1 VLATCFDQAPF
12 VVECLESIRGQTY
25 PEIEL
30 VVVDDCST
38 DGSVEVIREWLARTD
53 TPCTLVVH
61 EWNQGV
67 CRARNEALAHAHG
80 AYVAGIDMDNVFL
93 PDTLTALVE
102 RLVKSPPN
110 VGVVYGDA
118 QRMDEHG
125 APLGQTFLEH
135 LGRDHC
141 PEGDVYAAL
150 LEANFVPDG
159 ASLVRRACFEAV
171 GPYDESLVY
180 EDWDMWLRIARQYEF
195 AFAPRICARYRV
207 HERSLSHT
215 LTKRD
220 GGALWWESDLRVFLK
235 HVGSSPARDAVLWDR
250 IARAA
255 YRLNLPER
263 LEYARA
269 NLRARPT
276 PRAVVLYALCR
287 ASVPYRWVA
296 PVTRTLRRGLG
307 RVR

>member
-12 VVECLESIRGQTY
+12 VVECLESIKGQTY

-30 VVVDDCST
+30 VVVDDCSM
-38 DGSVEVIREWLARTD
+38 DRSVEVIREWLARTD

-61 EWNQGV
+61 ERNHGV

-80 AYVAGIDMDNVFL
+80 AYVAGIDMDNAFL

-102 RLVKSPPN
+102 RLETSPPN

-118 QRMDEHG
+118 DRMDEHG
-125 APLGQTFLEH
+125 AQLGETFLEH
-135 LGRDHC
+135 LGRDRR
-141 PEGDVYAAL
+141 PDGDVYEAL

-159 ASLVRRACFEAV
+159 AALVRRDCFEAV

-180 EDWDMWLRIARQYEF
+180 EDWDMWLRIARHYEF
-195 AFAPRICARYRV
+195 AVAPRICARYRV

-215 LTKRD
+215 LAKRD
-220 GGALWWESDLRVFLK
+220 GGALWWESDLRMFLK

-255 YRLNLPER
+255 YRLNLPEQ

-269 NLRARPT
+269 NLRARAT
-276 PRAVVLYALCR
+276 PRAVALYALCR

-296 PVTRTLRRGLG
+296 PVTRTVRRALG